1 MHLIHSIKKAPL
13 IVEKD
18 NHKPWELNYI
28 AIFQRILLKRNLAKW
43 RGLGVKAANPIVLVE
58 TVSW

>member
-28 AIFQRILLKRNLAKW
+28 AIFRNEFCKNFTKM
-43 RGLGVKAANPIVLVE
+43 RGVGVKATNPIVLVE